1 MWAYSGAMDT
11 RLKILRREVFFA
23 GKVIFREGETGTLAY
38 VIETV
43 QVEIWREE
51 GGERRRLGV
60 IGEGGIFGEMALIDN
75 EPRMASATALTETS
89 CVVVPEDVFKSKVD
103 AADPFV
109 IALLRIFVANIR
121 SITRHRRATDRP
133 AGDPPAEADSAA
145 QS

>member
-1 MWAYSGAMDT
+1 MAYSGAVDR
-11 RLKILRREVFFA
+11 RLNLLQREVFFA
-23 GKVIFREGETGTLAY
+23 GKVIFREGEKGVRAY
-38 VIETV
+38 LIETG

-51 GGERRRLGV
+51 GGERQRLGV

-75 EPRMASATALTETS
+75 EPRMASATAVTETS
-89 CVVVPEDVFKSKVD
+89 CVIVPEDVFQKKLD

-121 SITRHRRATDRP
+121 SITPHRRATDRP
-133 AGDPPAEADSAA
+133 ATASTTEPAA